1 MTSTLRGGTLRLP
14 ATDPPAA
21 GPLPILHGTQVRP
34 GITGAD
40 AEMTAQIGYGQPYSL
55 LPYTPQDGYTRARRE
70 RELPVVVLENS
81 QLTATFLPGYG
92 GRLWSL
98 VHRGSGRELLHR
110 NPILQPANLALRD
123 AWLAGGVEWNL
134 GATGHWPLT
143 CSPLHAVRLTRAD
156 GTPMLRLYEFERMRR
171 LLLQIDAW
179 LPEDSPVLF
188 VRVTIRNP
196 APAEAPVYWWS
207 NIAVPEGPGV
217 RVVAPADRAH
227 HFDYTA
233 ELRVVGF
240 PVLDGVDR
248 SYTDEVPR
256 SADYFFEIPRG
267 ERRWIAALDAEGRG
281 LVQTSTD
288 LLRGRK
294 LFHWGTGPGGRRWQE
309 WLSGPGSRYLEIQ
322 AGLAR
327 TQLEHV
333 PMPGSTTWSWVEA
346 YGLLEAD
353 PGRVHGSWDEA
364 RAEVSRALDL
374 LVPREA
380 LERQDNDVS
389 GQPVRLAHG
398 SGWAALEAAAGAL
411 PELDGLPYGE
421 MGEEQA
427 PWAELLASG
436 RLPVSDPPAAPVTG
450 PRWRA
455 LLEAHPADWH
465 ARYHLGLARY
475 ADGDTEGARAAWAE
489 SLSLRRTPWT
499 LRCLAESLRLRTAA
513 ARLAAEITAAGSG
526 SAETAAA
533 PGSEAGGAP
542 SDVAE
547 LLVEAHA
554 LAPHVP
560 ELAVEALHA
569 LLAAGR
575 PAEAL
580 ALVDGLGAGQRS
592 RGRIQ
597 LIETQA
603 ALDAGDLERAGR
615 VLTTGIE
622 VDNLREGEISLDAVW
637 FAYQERRLAGDGPVT
652 PELSERARR
661 EHPLPSRYDFRMQ
674 VSE

>member
-14 ATDPPAA
+14 ATEPPRH
-21 GPLPILHGTQVRP
+21 GPLPILHGTRVTP

-40 AEMTAQIGYGQPYSL
+40 PEMTAQIGYGQPYSL
-55 LPYTPQDGYTRARRE
+55 LPYTPQDGYSRTRRE

-98 VHRGSGRELLHR
+98 EHRPSGRELLHR

-171 LLLQIDAW
+171 LLLQIDTW

-240 PVLDGVDR
+240 PVLDGIDR

-256 SADYFFEIPRG
+256 SADYFFEIPPA
-267 ERRWIAALDAEGRG
+267 ERRWIAALDTEGRG

-288 LLRGRK
+288 PLRGRK
-294 LFHWGTGPGGRRWQE
+294 LFHWGTGAGGRRWQE

-333 PMPGSTTWSWVEA
+333 PMPGNTSWSWVEA

-353 PGRVHGSWDEA
+353 PDRVHGSWDEA
-364 RAEVSRALDL
+364 RSAVSEALDRLVSRQTLEEQADGFSG
-374 LVPREA
+374 EA
-380 LERQDNDVS
+380 
-389 GQPVRLAHG
+389 VRLAHG

-475 ADGDTEGARAAWAE
+475 ADGDTEGARTAWKE
-489 SLSLRRTPWT
+489 SLALERTPWT
-499 LRCLAESLRLRTAA
+499 LRCLAESLRLETDGSLQHETDGGP
-513 ARLAAEITAAGSG
+513 RL
-526 SAETAAA
+526 ETDGV
-533 PGSEAGGAP
+533 PSERDGVR
-542 SDVAE
+542 SEVAE
-547 LLVEAHA
+547 LLAEACS
-554 LAPHVP
+554 LAPRVP
-560 ELAVEALHA
+560 ELAVETLRA

-575 PAEAL
+575 PAGAL
-580 ALVDGLGAGQRS
+580 ALIDALPAEQRS
-592 RGRIQ
+592 RGRVQ

-603 ALDAGDLERAGR
+603 ALDAGDLERAGN
-615 VLTTGIE
+615 VLTSGIE

-637 FAYQERRLAGDGPVT
+637 FAYHERRLSGTGPVT
-652 PELSERARR
+652 PELAERARR
-661 EHPLPSRYDFRMQ
+661 ENPLPSRYDFRMQ

>member
-1 MTSTLRGGTLRLP
+1 RTSWRCT
-14 ATDPPAA
+14 
-21 GPLPILHGTQVRP
+21 
-34 GITGAD
+34 
-40 AEMTAQIGYGQPYSL
+40 
-55 LPYTPQDGYTRARRE
+55 RE
-70 RELPVVVLENS
+70 RAPTPSAAVCRS
-81 QLTATFLPGYG
+81 
-92 GRLWSL
+92 W
-98 VHRGSGRELLHR
+98 
-110 NPILQPANLALRD
+110 
-123 AWLAGGVEWNL
+123 
-134 GATGHWPLT
+134 
-143 CSPLHAVRLTRAD
+143 PLHAVRLTRAD
-156 GTPMLRLYEFERMRR
+156 GTPMLRMYEFERMRR

-196 APAEAPVYWWS
+196 APAEVPVYWWS

-240 PVLDGVDR
+240 PVLDGIDR

-256 SADYFFEIPRG
+256 SADYFFEIPPA

-288 LLRGRK
+288 PLRGRK
-294 LFHWGTGPGGRRWQE
+294 LFHWGTGAGGRRWQE

-333 PMPGSTTWSWVEA
+333 PMPGNTSWSWVEA

-353 PGRVHGSWDEA
+353 PDRVHGSWDEA
-364 RAEVSRALDL
+364 RSAVSEALDRL
-374 LVPREA
+374 IPREA
-380 LERQDNDVS
+380 LDEQADDFS
-389 GQPVRLAHG
+389 GEAVRLACG

-436 RLPVSDPPAAPVTG
+436 RLPVGDPPAAPVTG

-475 ADGDTEGARAAWAE
+475 ADGDTEGARTAWKE
-489 SLSLRRTPWT
+489 SLALRRTPWT
-499 LRCLAESLRLRTAA
+499 LRCLAESLRL
-513 ARLAAEITAAGSG
+513 
-526 SAETAAA
+526 ETDESD
-533 PGSEAGGAP
+533 GVRSE
-542 SDVAE
+542 VAE
-547 LLVEAHA
+547 LLVEACS
-554 LAPHVP
+554 LAPQVP
-560 ELAVEALHA
+560 ELAVETLRA

-575 PAEAL
+575 PADAL
-580 ALVDGLGAGQRS
+580 ALIDALPAGQRS
-592 RGRIQ
+592 RGRVQ

-603 ALDAGDLERAGR
+603 ALDAGDLERAGN
-615 VLTTGIE
+615 VLTSGIE

-637 FAYQERRLAGDGPVT
+637 FAYHERRLSGTGPVT
-652 PELSERARR
+652 PELAERARR
-661 EHPLPSRYDFRMQ
+661 ENPLPSRYDFRMQ